1 MITTRALVLS
11 SIKFQDTSL
20 IVRCYTQEGVR
31 SYLLKGV
38 LNQLIL
44 SLLHNLKLLQQK
56 KIMENLSI

>member
-38 LNQLIL
+38 LKHKKNG
-44 SLLHNLKLLQQK
+44 LKPAYF
-56 KIMENLSI
+56 EPYTT